1 MLNTIYANQSQFTDL
16 LNAIQGG
23 DTTAIATALGQ
34 IKTSIDAINT
44 SLGSL
49 STGVTQDSTQWSD
62 LITAI
67 GSGGGGGG
75 GTIDID
81 ATQWSNLLTEIAKG
95 DTSALATLLTTIAGH
110 LAQIKL
116 DLDAVAFD
124 TTQWNALITAVS
136 RSIVTAGVTQD
147 ATQWSNL
154 LTSVDKGDMT
164 SANNALGNMDTSLS
178 AIDTYAGSIAT
189 DTAAIATAL
198 GSLGITQNATQ
209 WSNLINAI
217 NAFNAAYQ
225 SNVILGTTLDGRPTS
240 TGVSLD
246 LFNSAFNTSP
256 QWTVI
261 TNSYID
267 IYLYKMGILK
277 ILWFDVAK
285 SQIPSGWTPGGL
297 QQLPSGYEALL
308 SPPININNT
317 MRNGTQ
323 VTMTVNNTGMF
334 SINPSATIAANTQV
348 RLSFIYI

>member
-1 MLNTIYANQSQFTDL
+1 MSQKTYMYDTQWQAL
-16 LNAIQGG
+16 INAIDGG

-136 RSIVTAGVTQD
+136 RSIVSAGVTQD
-147 ATQWSNL
+147 ATQWGNL
-154 LTSVDKGDMT
+154 LTSIDKGDMT
-164 SANNALGNMDTSLS
+164 SANTALGNMDTSLS
-178 AIDTYAGSIAT
+178 AIDTYTGSIAT

-277 ILWFDVAK
+277 LLWLDIAK
-285 SQIPSGWTPGGL
+285 SQIPSGWSSGGL
-297 QQLPSGYEALL
+297 QQLPSGYGALL
-308 SPPININNT
+308 SPQLNVNDT

-323 VTMTVNNTGMF
+323 VNMTVNSTGLF
-334 SINPSATIAANTQV
+334 SINPSATIAANTPV
-348 RLSFIYI
+348 RLSLIYI

>member
-1 MLNTIYANQSQFTDL
+1 MSQKTYMYDTQWQAL
-16 LNAIQGG
+16 LNAISGG
-23 DTTAIATALGQ
+23 DPTAIVTALGD
-34 IKTSIDAINT
+34 IKDSIDTIETA
-44 SLGSL
+44 LGSL
-49 STGVTQDSTQWSD
+49 STDVTQDSTQWTN
-62 LITAI
+62 LINAI
-67 GSGGGGGG
+67 SSGGGGGG

-95 DTSALATLLTTIAGH
+95 DTSALATILATIAGH

-136 RSIVTAGVTQD
+136 RSIVTADV
-147 ATQWSNL
+147 
-154 LTSVDKGDMT
+154 
-164 SANNALGNMDTSLS
+164 
-178 AIDTYAGSIAT
+178 
-189 DTAAIATAL
+189 
-198 GSLGITQNATQ
+198 TQNATQ

-217 NAFNAAYQ
+217 NAFNSAYQ
-225 SNVILGTTLDGRPTS
+225 SNVILGTNVDGRPSS

-256 QWTVI
+256 QWTVV

-277 ILWFDVAK
+277 ILWMDIAK

-308 SPPININNT
+308 SPQMNVNET

-323 VTMTVNNTGMF
+323 INMTVNSTGMF
-334 SINPSATIAANTQV
+334 SVNPSASIAANTAV
-348 RLSFIYI
+348 RLSLIYI